1 MSYIKKR
8 AKQYYTIV
16 SKRVRLKKKFEFRL
30 SKSFTPKNK
39 CALLCEI
46 TFNFIQLKSKRT
58 INMKS
63 N

>member
-16 SKRVRLKKKFEFRL
+16 SKAKKKFEFRL